1 MSDTI
6 DQSSKSMPPAFG
18 GRIRELRQKK
28 RTTLQELA
36 DIAGISVG
44 FLSLVERDKATP
56 SLGTLASIAAAL
68 DVDVDV
74 FISAP
79 KPSESVTRAGERQ
92 PFSLHDTS
100 LRYEQLTKEL
110 SGGVLTSLIIHIP
123 KGYASEEIAH
133 VGEELIM
140 VLDGTIKQ
148 TLGTATFTL
157 KAGDSMHFMG
167 DTPHSFANIGD
178 DAARLLWT
186 GTSPHL
192 SNLRKTMVRS

>member
-1 MSDTI
+1 MSNTI
-6 DQSSKSMPPAFG
+6 SESAKSMPAAFG

-36 DIAGISVG
+36 DTAGISVG

-68 DVDVDV
+68 EVDVDV

-79 KPSESVTRAGERQ
+79 KPSESVTRAGERE
-92 PFSLHDTS
+92 PFFLHDRS

-148 TLGTATFTL
+148 TLGSATFSLTT
-157 KAGDSMHFMG
+157 GDSMHFMG

-178 DAARLLWT
+178 ADARLLWT

-192 SNLRKTMVRS
+192 SNLRKTAVNS

>member
-1 MSDTI
+1 MSNSTEI
-6 DQSSKSMPPAFG
+6 SNKLMPTAFG

-36 DIAGISVG
+36 DQAGISVG

-68 DVDVDV
+68 DVDVDL

-92 PFSLHDTS
+92 PFSLHDTP
-100 LRYEQLTKEL
+100 LRYEQITKEL
-110 SGGVLTSLIIHIP
+110 SGGILTSLIIHVP
-123 KGYASEEIAH
+123 KGYASEEISH

-140 VLDGTIKQ
+140 VLDGNIKQ
-148 TLGTATFTL
+148 TLGQATFSL
-157 KAGDSMHFMG
+157 KPGDSMHFMG

-178 DAARLLWT
+178 SDARLLWT

-192 SNLRKTMVRS
+192 SNLRKTLAKS